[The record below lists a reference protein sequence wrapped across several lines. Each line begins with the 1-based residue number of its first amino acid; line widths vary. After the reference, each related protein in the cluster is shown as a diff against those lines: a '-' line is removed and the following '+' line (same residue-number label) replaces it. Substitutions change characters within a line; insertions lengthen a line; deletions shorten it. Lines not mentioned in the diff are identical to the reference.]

1 MYGVGA
7 SLAVQGLRLHTSN
20 TRGVGS
26 IPGWGT
32 EMPHATQQGQK
43 KKKKATILQ

>member
-7 SLAVQGLRLHTSN
+7 SLAIQWLRLHTSN
-20 TRGVGS
+20 TRGMGL

-32 EMPHATQQGQK
+32 EMPHATQRGK